1 MLYEKKN
8 LIHEGVYNKKNR
20 YKLTCGHFSNYMFMV
35 WAKF

>member
-1 MLYEKKN
+1 MKKKKKLLYIK
-8 LIHEGVYNKKNR
+8 VYIIKKNR